1 MIVRGMCSLLAGVA
15 GVSDNIEII
24 SIVDR
29 FLEHSRVYVFGNG
42 GEPRYFISSADLMT
56 RNLDHRVEVTAPVYD
71 KLAQRRL
78 QRLLETQW
86 ADNVKARVLSA
97 DQDNGY
103 RDRGHKRRLRSQE
116 VLARYYATTSAA
128 RRWHWSSQAGEDGP
142 AKAQ

>member
-1 MIVRGMCSLLAGVA
+1 V
-15 GVSDNIEII
+15 
-24 SIVDR
+24 
-29 FLEHSRVYVFGNG
+29 
-42 GEPRYFISSADLMT
+42 
-56 RNLDHRVEVTAPVYD
+56 PVYD

-116 VLARYYATTSAA
+116 VLARYYADDQ
-128 RRWHWSSQAGEDGP
+128 RRETLALEQPEAGEDGP